1 MAKPHDALLA
11 AYEAAVDALTP
22 LPRIVFLLHRVDD
35 LSYRAI
41 ADLLSLDR
49 AMIETCM
56 AHALKTIACHV
67 DGRSGP
73 QTVPEP
79 ILRAEAALLRR
90 HGRRG

>member
-41 ADLLSLDR
+41 ADLLSLNR

-79 ILRAEAALLRR
+79 ILRAEAALLGR

>member
-1 MAKPHDALLA
+1 MAEPHDTLLA

-22 LPRIVFLLHRVDD
+22 LPRTVFLLHRVDD

-41 ADLLSLDR
+41 AERLSLDR

-56 AHALKTIACHV
+56 VHALKTIAHHV

-79 ILRAEAALLRR
+79 ILRAETALLGR
-90 HGRRG
+90 HGRWG